1 LVDAARAVSPGIAIT
16 TDVIVGFPGETEADF
31 AASLDFVTRVAFAR
45 LHVFPYSERPGTPAV
60 RLPGAVPAAVRTE
73 RAARMRALGEQL
85 AAEYRLGFVGQIM
98 PVLWEQRDDAG
109 YWRGLTD
116 NYLEVATQSEG
127 DLYNRITLVE
137 VL

>member
-1 LVDAARAVSPGIAIT
+1 
-16 TDVIVGFPGETEADF
+16 
-31 AASLDFVTRVAFAR
+31 
-45 LHVFPYSERPGTPAV
+45 
-60 RLPGAVPAAVRTE
+60 
-73 RAARMRALGEQL
+73 
-85 AAEYRLGFVGQIM
+85 
-98 PVLWEQRDDAG
+98 VLWEQRDDAG